1 MNIESDV
8 PGGQAVA
15 ASDSLAVCDR
25 GHRPFYESQSDCELA
40 RLNAGTMLWL
50 GRIDMFECYRM
61 QAAVRA
67 RQSEIEEAS
76 T

>member
-8 PGGQAVA
+8 PGGPAVA
-15 ASDSLAVCDR
+15 ASNSLAACDR
-25 GHRPFYESQSDCELA
+25 GHRLSYESHSECELA
-40 RLNAGTMLWL
+40 RLNVHWLLWM

-67 RQSEIEEAS
+67 RQSELP
-76 T
+76 